1 MMVASYLIGQRK
13 FPIAY
18 HVRRLGVYALLAAV
32 LYAVG
37 YYGINMLG
45 LHAAVAAGL
54 RLVLLAVYVLV
65 FIRMVT
71 LASRLLPLASC
82 LQPLAYLER
91 RVQRGNMRRKSV
103 VGRFRGPV
111 GRIMPRV

>member
-1 MMVASYLIGQRK
+1 MCSYGSMMVASYLIGQRK

-65 FIRMVT
+65 FVRMEKINPRT
-71 LASRLLPLASC
+71 ELRAILH
-82 LQPLAYLER
+82 R
-91 RVQRGNMRRKSV
+91 R
-103 VGRFRGPV
+103 
-111 GRIMPRV
+111 